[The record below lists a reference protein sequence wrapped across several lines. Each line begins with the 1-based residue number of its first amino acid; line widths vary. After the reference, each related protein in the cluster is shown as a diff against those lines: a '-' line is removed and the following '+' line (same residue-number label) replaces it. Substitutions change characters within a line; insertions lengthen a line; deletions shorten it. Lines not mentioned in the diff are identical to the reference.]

1 MATTTTIDPVCG
13 MTVDP
18 PTARRTSEYAGTTH
32 YFCAPA
38 CKKAFD
44 ADPTRYL
51 SGAGRPAAAGGG
63 CACCATGRPS

>member
-1 MATTTTIDPVCG
+1 MVTTMTTDPVCG
-13 MTVDP
+13 MTVNP
-18 PTARRTSEYAGTTH
+18 ATASRTSQYEGTTH

-51 SGAGRPAAAGGG
+51 SGVGTTVAPAGDG
-63 CACCATGRPS
+63 CACCAGTR